1 MPNLAHSQNFFKSD
15 ALVRKLIQKANIS
28 SEDHVIEI
36 GAGKGIIT
44 DALANSAKKVIAIEY
59 DSKLYEELL
68 RKHQWNNVE
77 YVHAD
82 FLKYPL
88 PKKGSYKVFSNI
100 PFQITADIVT
110 KLTTADNSPEEM
122 FLILQK
128 EAAKKF
134 CGLPFQK
141 YEGLRAALLKPQYE
155 MRILHNFAPM
165 DFTPTPKV
173 EIVLLHFKKR
183 QMDMSP
189 KEYLEYKDFVSFFY
203 TAGRGN
209 TARERLSI
217 AFSPKQINRLA
228 KEHHFDA
235 RQSYAMISAVQWER
249 LYCYSQTGLDNKR
262 KELMKFSYRKQL
274 KQQNK
279 LKKQHRTRI
288 RSNYNAKLT

>member
-1 MPNLAHSQNFFKSD
+1 MPNLTHSQNFIKSA

-28 SEDHVIEI
+28 SDDHIIEI

-44 DALANSAKKVIAIEY
+44 DALALSAKKVTAIEY

-77 YVHAD
+77 YIHAD

-110 KLTTADNSPEEM
+110 KLTTRDNSPEEI
-122 FLILQK
+122 FLVLQK

-155 MRILHNFAPM
+155 MRILHNFAPT
-165 DFTPTPKV
+165 DFTPAPKV

-183 QMDMSP
+183 HMDMSP
-189 KEYLEYKDFVSFFY
+189 KEFREYKDFVSFFY
-203 TAGRGN
+203 AAGRGN
-209 TARERLSI
+209 TAKERLSI
-217 AFSPKQINRLA
+217 VFSQKQISRLA
-228 KEHHFDA
+228 KEYHFDA

-249 LYCYSQTGLDNKR
+249 LYCYSQTGLDAKR
-262 KELMKFSYRKQL
+262 KELIKFSYRKQL
-274 KQQNK
+274 KQQSK
-279 LKKQHRTRI
+279 LKKQHRTRNVPT
-288 RSNYNAKLT
+288 SP